1 MAPMIL
7 GSVYGVWYAVHLRR
21 DASATM
27 GATGWTLTG
36 LTTIALIVV
45 AVFIAWPATTPQ
57 FVGLDGEPLSDSIAE
72 LITVPIGGHDQAMM
86 IRGKNI
92 DTPILL
98 YLAGGPGGTDLGAM
112 RADETLELDFVV
124 VTWEQHGAGKSYSA
138 LDPVETLTLEQT
150 VADTIEVTN
159 YLRDRFDEE
168 KIYLAGHS

>member
-1 MAPMIL
+1 MIL
-7 GSVYGVWYAVHLRR
+7 GTVYGVWFAAHLGRYT
-21 DASATM
+21 SATM
-27 GATGWTLTG
+27 RSAGRTLTG
-36 LTTIALIVV
+36 LTTIALILV

-57 FVGLDGEPLSDSIAE
+57 IVGLDGEPLSGSIAE

-86 IRGKNI
+86 IRGNNI

-112 RADETLELDFVV
+112 R
-124 VTWEQHGAGKSYSA
+124 GAGKSYSA

-168 KIYLAGHS
+168 KIYLVGNS